1 MRWKIPKE
9 INVSAQPEGLV
20 FFHMKNTH
28 EAEAYFPLKNLIKL
42 A

>member
-1 MRWKIPKE
+1 MRWKIPK
-9 INVSAQPEGLV
+9 INISAQPEGLV
-20 FFHMKNTH
+20 FFYMKNSH